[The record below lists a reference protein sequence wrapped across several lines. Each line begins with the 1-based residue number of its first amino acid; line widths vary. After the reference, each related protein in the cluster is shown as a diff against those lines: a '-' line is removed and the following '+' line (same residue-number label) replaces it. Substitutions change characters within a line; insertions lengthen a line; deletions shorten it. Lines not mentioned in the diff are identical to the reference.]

1 MRTEASARGAGIPR
15 DREQLCMKRSRLA
28 RAAALVL
35 SVFAAACAAHRSG
48 EPRPGTGTATA
59 TATATPAGATAP
71 ATPAPIPQD
80 VAYQLSPVLSAA
92 GELTALAVEMKL
104 RGDADG
110 STRLRLPERWAAA
123 AELWRNVSELQIQGA
138 YDVTDD
144 GPAVRVIQAA
154 PNAPLTVR
162 YRVVSGY
169 AGAPKSTVGQPFLP
183 IVRPGWFYA
192 FGHALFAEIE
202 GRQAQPVRFAWSA
215 PAGFP
220 FASDLQHLQAQP
232 AATLEGLLDSI
243 AVGGREVTVHTLG
256 EGALRLGVAGRYGF
270 SHGDFLSLAESVLS
284 AQRTFFA
291 EGKARPE
298 DRFVIALSPLERVA
312 GHSSIGGSG
321 VGDAFAL
328 SISEDTQLEAL
339 RPLLSHEYFHTWNPR
354 RLGGPDTAE
363 TEYSGKWFS
372 EGFTDF
378 YTQRLLMRTGRYTLE
393 DFITAWNQTLLAY
406 ATSPVRTAPNQRI
419 VADYWR
425 DPAVNKLPYHRGQLL
440 AALWDHQLRQATGGA
455 KDLDDALLAMKARV
469 DAAPAAAR
477 AAMPPAAALFASAYR
492 AAGGPDLGEDLAR
505 FVERGEAIELPED
518 AFGGCVEVKARPLID
533 AERKAAPAAAS
544 VQPAP
549 TVQYLELPRVLPT
562 AARDA
567 CIASLGGLPR

>member
-1 MRTEASARGAGIPR
+1 MKLSRAR
-15 DREQLCMKRSRLA
+15 
-28 RAAALVL
+28 RAAVL
-35 SVFAAACAAHRSG
+35 GLSFVAAACAHRSH
-48 EPRPGTGTATA
+48 EPRSGAGSSATSEA
-59 TATATPAGATAP
+59 AEMESEPPAV
-71 ATPAPIPQD
+71 PQD
-80 VAYQLSPVLSAA
+80 VAYQLSPVLSPT
-92 GELTALAVEMKL
+92 GELTALAVELKL
-104 RGDADG
+104 HGDADG
-110 STRLRLPERWAAA
+110 STRLQLPERWAAA
-123 AELWRNVSELQIQGA
+123 TELWRNVSELQINGA
-138 YDVTDD
+138 LDVAED
-144 GPAVRVIQAA
+144 GPSVRVIHAA
-154 PNAPLTVR
+154 PNAALTVR

-169 AGAPKSTVGQPFLP
+169 DGAPKSTVGQPFQP

-192 FGHALFAEIE
+192 FGSTLFAEIE

-256 EGALRLGVAGRYGF
+256 EGALRIGVAGRYGF
-270 SHGDFLSLAESVLS
+270 SHQDFLSLAEAVLS
-284 AQRTFFA
+284 AHRTFFA

-298 DRFVIALSPLERVA
+298 DRFVIALSPLVRVP

-328 SISEDTQLEAL
+328 SISEDTPLDAL
-339 RPLLSHEYFHTWNPR
+339 RSLLSHEYFHTWNPR
-354 RLGGPDTAE
+354 RLGGPETAE
-363 TEYSGKWFS
+363 TEFGGKWFS

-378 YTQRLLMRTGRYTLE
+378 YTQRLLMRTGRYELA
-393 DFITAWNQTLLAY
+393 DFIAAWNRVLLAY

-419 VADYWR
+419 VDDYWK
-425 DPAVNKLPYHRGQLL
+425 DPAVNKLPYQRGQLL
-440 AALWDHQLRQATGGA
+440 AALWDHRMRQATGDA

-518 AFGGCVEVKARPLID
+518 AFGGCVKVKTRALTD
-533 AERKAAPAAAS
+533 AERKASPGAVL

-549 TVQYLELPRVLPT
+549 TVQYLELPRVVPA
-562 AARDA
+562 AARAA
-567 CIASLGGLPR
+567 CVAALAGLPR